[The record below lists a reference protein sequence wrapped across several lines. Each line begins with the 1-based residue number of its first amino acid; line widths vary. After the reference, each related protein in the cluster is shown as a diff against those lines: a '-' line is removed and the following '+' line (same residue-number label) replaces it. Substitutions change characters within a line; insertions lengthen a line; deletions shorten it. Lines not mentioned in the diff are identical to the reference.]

1 MRALAADAAATTH
14 AAAATRVPAAL
25 RQPLLLLGRDVR
37 GGAAPG
43 DVSRDLP
50 GFAQPRMPPLPHLR
64 PHVAP
69 LLLEEGEG
77 GSPPP

>member
-1 MRALAADAAATTH
+1 MRALAAYAAATH

-25 RQPLLLLGRDVR
+25 RQPLLLLGRVVR

-50 GFAQPRMPPLPHLR
+50 GFAQPRMPPPPPHLR

-69 LLLEEGEG
+69 LLLEEEG
-77 GSPPP
+77 DLLPL

>member
-1 MRALAADAAATTH
+1 MRALAADAAATH

-25 RQPLLLLGRDVR
+25 RQPLLLGRVVQ

-50 GFAQPRMPPLPHLR
+50 GFAQPRMPPPHLR

-69 LLLEEGEG
+69 LLLEEEEG